1 MYPSEVRQLAAL
13 VASKVYYH
21 LGSYNDSLDF
31 ALGAEG
37 LFDVTK
43 TEDMY
48 VETIIAKCIDKY
60 TKQRQA
66 EEANIDSK
74 LEEIVNRMFERCFQH
89 GQFRQAVGIAI
100 ETRRL
105 DIFQRAISQTDVGD
119 REKCD
124 MLSYAFRVVMSLIQ
138 SRDYRCQLLTTLVNL
153 YRSLATP
160 DYVQMCQCHIFLDQP
175 LAVANILEKLSTG
188 SSSDAL
194 MAYQIAFDMYES
206 ATQQFLTRVLAAVR
220 KTAPVTTEAP
230 AAAAA
235 ETTEETM
242 ETDDKEEK
250 AKTEPKP
257 EPVALSKSD
266 AELQSKIDKLVSIL
280 NGEKPI
286 YLNLQFL
293 IRNDH
298 TDPLVLK
305 QTKDAV
311 RVSIW

>member
-1 MYPSEVRQLAAL
+1 MNEEGAVR
-13 VASKVYYH
+13 
-21 LGSYNDSLDF
+21 G
-31 ALGAEG
+31 
-37 LFDVTK
+37 
-43 TEDMY
+43 
-48 VETIIAKCIDKY
+48 
-60 TKQRQA
+60 
-66 EEANIDSK
+66 NIDNR
-74 LEEIVNRMFERCFQH
+74 LEDIVNRMFDRCFEHKQY
-89 GQFRQAVGIAI
+89 RQAVGIAI
-100 ETRRL
+100 ETKRL
-105 DIFQRAISQTDVGD
+105 DIFERAVAGD
-119 REKCD
+119 LPDSLVCD

-235 ETTEETM
+235 ETAEETM

-250 AKTEPKP
+250 TKTEPKP
-257 EPVALSKSD
+257 
-266 AELQSKIDKLVSIL
+266 
-280 NGEKPI
+280 
-286 YLNLQFL
+286 
-293 IRNDH
+293 
-298 TDPLVLK
+298 
-305 QTKDAV
+305 
-311 RVSIW
+311 